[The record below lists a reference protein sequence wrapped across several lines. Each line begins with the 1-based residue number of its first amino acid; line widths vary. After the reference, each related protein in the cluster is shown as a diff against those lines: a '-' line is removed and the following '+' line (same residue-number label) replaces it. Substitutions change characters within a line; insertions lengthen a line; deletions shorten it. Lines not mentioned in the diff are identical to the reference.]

1 MIKWQ
6 RLPLNS
12 GYEVSSLGDK
22 RFSALFAKM
31 SDGRTI
37 EAHYQCD
44 IKGYDVGGTNW
55 KLGKGKPPLKKMSQ
69 EQLREKYL
77 ELWLDWAKLNKK
89 AVKELYKTMVKLNL
103 DTLTDRFAK
112 TNISQAWALS
122 EIINNYV
129 ISGAFDNPDITYQ
142 CDLIR
147 KRS

>member
-6 RLPLNS
+6 RLPLKN

-44 IKGYDVGGTNW
+44 IKGYDVGGNNW
-55 KLGKGKPPLKKMSQ
+55 KLGKGKPPLKKMSK

-77 ELWLDWAKLNKK
+77 ELWIDWAKLNKE

-112 TNISQAWALS
+112 TDISQAWALS

-129 ISGAFDNPDITYQ
+129 ISGTFDNPDISYQ